1 MAQGT
6 SQHPSVP
13 VSANALAKASVESFI
28 ASPLVCCLSNKPRKE
43 FKFRIDPKS
52 IGSFTVTRNRKR
64 RDRVAL
70 RASGRRAGGD
80 WKPTRSS
87 SDARETGSYRRLAA
101 LVHLAKGLARQYARK
116 KIRVNVVSPGTV
128 YFKGGVW
135 NTIEQNMPNDTKRHS
150 RAIQPAAWQRR
161 RRLRTRQCSLASP
174 ASSFTTGSNLVV
186 DGAVSNRVNF

>member
-43 FKFRIDPKS
+43 FKFRIEPKS

-87 SDARETGSYRRLAA
+87 SDARETGSYRRLCISHLRRWRRKCRALQYRSNLRQQGCSRRSAA
-101 LVHLAKGLARQYARK
+101 RARATR
-116 KIRVNVVSPGTV
+116 RRGAAE
-128 YFKGGVW
+128 GRR
-135 NTIEQNMPNDTKRHS
+135 RHS
-150 RAIQPAAWQRR
+150 SKKFPAPLNIR
-161 RRLRTRQCSLASP
+161 
-174 ASSFTTGSNLVV
+174 SN
-186 DGAVSNRVNF
+186 N